1 MPDNPETPRAGGF
14 PTTQWS
20 AVAGVRSADAA
31 ERERSCGQLVAAYWK
46 PVYKYIRLRWRRSP
60 DDAQDLTQEFFLRAI
75 DKDWFAPYDPSRARF
90 RTFLRTC
97 LDGFLANEEK
107 AARRQKRGGD
117 VTILP
122 LAFDRAEGEL
132 TEADLPA
139 AESPERYFDAEWA
152 RSLFEVAL
160 EALRT
165 GCDTPE
171 RRVHLEIFERYDLG
185 DPAGDR
191 PTYEELGRPHGLT
204 AAQVTHHLAWAR
216 RELRRLL
223 LDSLRSLTA
232 TEDEFRREARELLG
246 IDPR

>member
-1 MPDNPETPRAGGF
+1 MPGHQDPPRAGGF

-20 AVAGVRSADAA
+20 AVVGARSADAA
-31 ERERSCGQLVAAYWK
+31 ERERSCGHIVAAYWK
-46 PVYKYIRLRWRRSP
+46 PVYKHIRLRWRRSP
-60 DDAQDLTQEFFLRAI
+60 EDAQDLTQEFFLRAF
-75 DKDWFAPYDPSRARF
+75 DKGWFAPYDPARARF

-107 AARRQKRGGD
+107 ASRRQKRGGD

-132 TEADLPA
+132 AAADLPA
-139 AESPERYFDAEWA
+139 AGSPERSFDAEWA
-152 RSLFEVAL
+152 RSLFEMAL
-160 EALRT
+160 EGLRRA
-165 GCDTPE
+165 CDTPE
-171 RRVHLEIFERYDLG
+171 RRAHLDIFERYDLG

-191 PTYEELGRPHGLT
+191 PTYEELGRPHGLS

-223 LDSLRSLTA
+223 LETLRSLTA
-232 TEDEFRREARELLG
+232 TEEEFRREARELLG
-246 IDPR
+246 IDPS